1 MDFERALSLV
11 MALCL
16 RFEGVYLKP
25 YLCPAGV
32 PTIGC
37 GSTQYLDGRAV
48 KLTDPAITYEHAMVL
63 LKVRVLGEFMPA
75 VLRLCRV
82 RNERE
87 LAAITDY
94 AYNLGINALKNSTLR
109 RRINE
114 GRWDLVPDELRKWVY
129 AAGKKLR
136 GLVTRREAE
145 IQML

>member
-11 MALCL
+11 MSLCIHY
-16 RFEGVYLKP
+16 EGVYLKP

-37 GSTQYLDGRAV
+37 GSTRYLDGRAV

-75 VLRLCRV
+75 VLTLCRV
-82 RNERE
+82 RTERE

-94 AYNLGINALKNSTLR
+94 AYNLGVNALKHSTLR

-136 GLVTRREAE
+136 GLVARREAE

>member
-11 MALCL
+11 MALCI

-37 GSTQYLDGRAV
+37 GSTLYLDGRAV

-136 GLVTRREAE
+136 GLMTRREAE